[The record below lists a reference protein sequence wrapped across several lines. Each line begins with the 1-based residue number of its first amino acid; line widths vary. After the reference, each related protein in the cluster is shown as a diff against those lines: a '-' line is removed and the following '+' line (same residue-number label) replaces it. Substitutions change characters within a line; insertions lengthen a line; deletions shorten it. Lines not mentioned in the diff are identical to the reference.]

1 MWEDLQGAL
10 GCEGCELALPRVG
23 PSHPDPTAMK
33 CSELSRGF
41 FPLPLGVKGLELST
55 RPSSQQPPDARTLNS
70 SSLPPAPAAAGGV
83 GLGSPSAEPE
93 ARGSGQSSPQPNS
106 PGKTCS
112 DCSVP
117 DATLGPG
124 GRDDSAPDPC
134 PWQGSLHGGGGT
146 QKTMGRDWFW
156 LRKQGRLP
164 DRMIPEDRQELTL
177 QPVLLGGIQTRWRPL
192 PLSFRRAET

>member
-93 ARGSGQSSPQPNS
+93 ARGSSQSSPQPNS
-106 PGKTCS
+106 PGKNFATAQCLMPRWALEGEMTLLLTPALGRAH
-112 DCSVP
+112 CTVGEAP
-117 DATLGPG
+117 KRPWDAT
-124 GRDDSAPDPC
+124 
-134 PWQGSLHGGGGT
+134 GSG
-146 QKTMGRDWFW
+146 
-156 LRKQGRLP
+156 
-164 DRMIPEDRQELTL
+164 
-177 QPVLLGGIQTRWRPL
+177 
-192 PLSFRRAET
+192 